1 MCDGKAPTLNK
12 PFWKQRDQDGPRGR
26 GRPPQGAAPPQG
38 GSGAPS
44 APPKCS
50 RAGGAAVRRASVSSL
65 ISGPGKIGVCPAA
78 RVPWAH
84 PMAPVWV
91 WGLCSGPQGGHGAVP
106 GAAAVPHPPH
116 QCRWELPGPAG
127 RSVAAAELGGLL
139 SWEPCGVILGESS
152 GCVCSQGK
160 PGLSGNGPGAASG
173 PGSGSFHVGCGVIWS
188 PLPAPS
194 PAAGA
199 APAPRSCGVLG
210 GTSNSPQEWVNLGQ
224 FCRAAPCHGHQSSPT
239 QLGFARAAPG
249 AVLGWV
255 P

>member
-1 MCDGKAPTLNK
+1 M
-12 PFWKQRDQDGPRGR
+12 
-26 GRPPQGAAPPQG
+26 
-38 GSGAPS
+38 
-44 APPKCS
+44 
-50 RAGGAAVRRASVSSL
+50 RRAPVSSL

-84 PMAPVWV
+84 PMAPMWV

-106 GAAAVPHPPH
+106 GAAAVPHPPG

-199 APAPRSCGVLG
+199 APAPQSRGVLG
-210 GTSNSPQEWVNLGQ
+210 GPSNSPQEWANLGQ

-255 P
+255 PDPSHPAGGRRATARGHRGPLEAPKLPGCAGVSA